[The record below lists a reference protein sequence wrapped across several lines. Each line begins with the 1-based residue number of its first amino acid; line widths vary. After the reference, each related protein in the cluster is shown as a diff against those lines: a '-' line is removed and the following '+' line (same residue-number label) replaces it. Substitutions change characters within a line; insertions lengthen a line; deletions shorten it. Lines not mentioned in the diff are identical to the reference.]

1 MKHTGITQGFS
12 LLELVTI
19 IVVLGALAFFAL
31 PRLRPSDTQL
41 LTSRD
46 TIVAALAHAQQIA
59 MARDSA
65 TNPIT
70 VVVGVST
77 IDVQENGVSVDLP
90 NVDYPLSFA
99 NGVSA
104 TAGTGTLSYDK
115 LGRTAAT
122 TINLNSGG
130 ATITVEAS
138 GYAH

>member
-1 MKHTGITQGFS
+1 MPRRRDALGFS
-12 LLELVTI
+12 LIELVTI

-31 PRLRPSDTQL
+31 PRLRPSDAGL

-46 TIVAALAHAQQIA
+46 TIVAAFAHAQQIA

-70 VVVGVST
+70 VVVNANT
-77 IDVQENGVSVDLP
+77 IDVQENGTSVDLP

-99 NGVSA
+99 NGISA
-104 TAGTGTLSYDK
+104 TSGTGTISYDK
-115 LGRTAAT
+115 LGRTSAT
-122 TINLNSGG
+122 TIQLNSGG
-130 ATITVEAS
+130 ASISIEAS